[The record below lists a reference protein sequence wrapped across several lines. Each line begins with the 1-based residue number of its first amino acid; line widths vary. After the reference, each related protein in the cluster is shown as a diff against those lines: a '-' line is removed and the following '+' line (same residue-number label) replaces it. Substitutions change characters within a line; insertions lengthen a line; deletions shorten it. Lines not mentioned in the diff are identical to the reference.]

1 MKKISLSRVPM
12 FLFMVLV
19 SVVSIAPFYF
29 MMMMGTYKSSEIY
42 QGVKLVPGYFLQVNF
57 HSLMQIDFL
66 RYYGNSLFVAF
77 SSAILTVLVCAA
89 CGYGL
94 SKYSFKG
101 RKSLINVIM
110 LTMMVPT
117 QLSLVGFTIE
127 MHKIGWLNTHLPL
140 IIPAAASAF
149 GVFWIN
155 QFTASAIPNS
165 VLESARID
173 GCGEFRTFM
182 QIALP
187 FMRPACMTLALL
199 SFLWS
204 WNSFMMPMIVLTSES
219 VYTLPLG
226 IRQLATQF
234 RTDLGAQILG
244 LTLATIPMLLMFA
257 AFSKNLISG
266 LAAAAVKE

>member
-1 MKKISLSRVPM
+1 M
-12 FLFMVLV
+12 FLFLALV
-19 SVVSIAPFYF
+19 SIVSIAPFYF
-29 MMMMGTYKSSEIY
+29 MMMMGTYKSSDIY
-42 QGVKLVPGYFLQVNF
+42 TGVKIVPGYFLTVNF
-57 HSLMQIDFL
+57 HTLMQIDFL
-66 RYYGNSLFVAF
+66 KYYGNSLFVAIT
-77 SSAILTVLVCAA
+77 SALLTVLVCSA

-94 SKYSFKG
+94 AKYNFKG
-101 RKSLINVIM
+101 RKMFTNLIM

-127 MHKIGWLNTHLPL
+127 MNKIGWLNTHLPL

-155 QFTASAIPNS
+155 QFTSSAIPNS

-173 GCGEFRTFM
+173 GCGEFRIFM

-187 FMRPACMTLALL
+187 FIRPACMTLGLL

-204 WNSFMMPMIVLTSES
+204 WNSFIMPMIVLTKES
-219 VYTLPLG
+219 LYTLPLG

-244 LTLATIPMLLMFA
+244 LTLATIPMLVMFA

-266 LAAAAVKE
+266 LSAAAVKE